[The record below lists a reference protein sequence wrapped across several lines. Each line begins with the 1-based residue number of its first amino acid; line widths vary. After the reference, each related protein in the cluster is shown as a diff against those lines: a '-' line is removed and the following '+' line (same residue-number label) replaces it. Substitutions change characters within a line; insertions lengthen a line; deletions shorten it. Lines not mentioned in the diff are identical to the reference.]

1 MDNNRTRPKTGGRL
15 KGTPNRITATLKF
28 QLSQVLTSEYDRI
41 PELLDKLTPTQRLN
55 IVVRLSQF
63 ILPDPSNG
71 LDQFDMVRTNGLGDW
86 NYRPATVDDY
96 IEADPEPNC

>member
-1 MDNNRTRPKTGGRL
+1 
-15 KGTPNRITATLKF
+15 
-28 QLSQVLTSEYDRI
+28 
-41 PELLDKLTPTQRLN
+41 
-55 IVVRLSQF
+55 
-63 ILPDPSNG
+63 